1 MAKKQKHQTRS
12 TLIILFLA
20 MLVFC
25 SCSSGFNSFSANK
38 NKSIDI
44 NENEDRL
51 TEALS
56 KSTQSELLN
65 PDDNKAKSGG
75 IERSEPKFNEN
86 LPTNETSGEIQSP
99 VQTATSTKA
108 PTLTATAT
116 ITKTKAPTLI
126 ATARLTKTIAPTETA
141 SPIPTKTALPE
152 VIVFAC
158 PEGCTEQKPG
168 CDIKG
173 NISVNSKEKIYHM
186 VGQQNYDQTVIS
198 PEKGERW
205 FCTEEEAVA
214 NGWRKAKR

>member
-1 MAKKQKHQTRS
+1 MAKKQKPQARS

-38 NKSIDI
+38 NKSIDT

-51 TEALS
+51 AEALS

-86 LPTNETSGEIQSP
+86 L
-99 VQTATSTKA
+99 QTATSTKA
-108 PTLTATAT
+108 PTLIATT
-116 ITKTKAPTLI
+116 KVTKTKAPTLI
-126 ATARLTKTIAPTETA
+126 ATARLTKTIAPTKTD
-141 SPIPTKTALPE
+141 SPMPTETALPE
-152 VIVFAC
+152 IIVFAC

>member
-1 MAKKQKHQTRS
+1 MAKKQKPQARS

-86 LPTNETSGEIQSP
+86 L
-99 VQTATSTKA
+99 QTATSTKA
-108 PTLTATAT
+108 PTL
-116 ITKTKAPTLI
+116 I
-126 ATARLTKTIAPTETA
+126 ATARITKTFAPTKTDSPIPTETA
-141 SPIPTKTALPE
+141 LPE
-152 VIVFAC
+152 IIVFAC

>member
-1 MAKKQKHQTRS
+1 MAKKQKPQARS

-38 NKSIDI
+38 NKSIDT

-51 TEALS
+51 AEALS

-86 LPTNETSGEIQSP
+86 L
-99 VQTATSTKA
+99 QTATS
-108 PTLTATAT
+108 
-116 ITKTKAPTLI
+116 TKAPTLI

>member
-1 MAKKQKHQTRS
+1 MVKIQKPHKKPR
-12 TLIILFLA
+12 LIIIFLV
-20 MLVFC
+20 MFVFC
-25 SCSSGFNSFSANK
+25 ACCSSFNSFATNK
-38 NKSIDI
+38 NKSVEI
-44 NENEDRL
+44 NGNEDRL
-51 TEALS
+51 EETLP
-56 KSTQSELLN
+56 KNTQSELLN
-65 PDDNKAKSGG
+65 PDENKAKSGG

-86 LPTNETSGEIQSP
+86 L
-99 VQTATSTKA
+99 QTATSTKA
-108 PTLTATAT
+108 PTLTATVT
-116 ITKTKAPTLI
+116 ITKTKVPTLT
-126 ATARLTKTIAPTETA
+126 ATVRLTETIAPTKTD
-141 SPIPTKTALPE
+141 SPMPTETALPE
-152 VIVFAC
+152 IIVFAC